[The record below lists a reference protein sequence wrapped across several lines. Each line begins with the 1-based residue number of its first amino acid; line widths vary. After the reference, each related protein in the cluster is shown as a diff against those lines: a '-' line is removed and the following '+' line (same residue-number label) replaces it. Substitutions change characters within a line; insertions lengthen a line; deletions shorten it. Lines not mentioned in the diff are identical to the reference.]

1 MSDPEEDKVSF
12 ATLMVHVEIE
22 PHAPRRVEIAVDLAE
37 RFHAGLIGVAGWA
50 PHPAFAAEGV
60 VIDAELTARELA
72 DMRTRLAEAEAAFRL
87 AAKPLRN
94 VEWRGALEM
103 PIDIVLREARAADL
117 LILGRAQRSAD
128 WYRSL
133 DVGGTLLR
141 AGRPVLVVPPDIDRL
156 SARRIVV
163 AWKDTRESRRAVADA
178 LPFLRAAEEVMLLQV
193 CERSQEADKRLADV
207 TTYLVRHRVA
217 VGAKTCLPVKGTVAA
232 KILSFAGDEK
242 ADLLV
247 AGGYGHSRLGEWIF
261 GGVTKEVIEK
271 SPICCLLSH

>member
-1 MSDPEEDKVSF
+1 MEDIMSF
-12 ATLMVHVEIE
+12 AALMVHLEIE
-22 PHAPRRVEIAVDLAE
+22 PHVPRRVDIAVDLAE
-37 RFHAGLIGVAGWA
+37 RFQAALIGVAGWA

-60 VIDAELTARELA
+60 VIDAEYTAREFD
-72 DMRTRLAEAEAAFRL
+72 DMRVRLAETEAAFRQ
-87 AAKPLRN
+87 ATKPLRN
-94 VEWRGALEM
+94 VEWRGSLEM
-103 PIDIVLREARAADL
+103 PIDVVLREARAADL
-117 LILGRAQRSAD
+117 LVLGRAQRSAD
-128 WYRSL
+128 WYRFL

-163 AWKDTRESRRAVADA
+163 AWKDTRECRRAVLDA
-178 LPFLRAAEEVMLLQV
+178 MPFLTAADEVLLMQA
-193 CERSQEADKRLADV
+193 CERTPEAERRLDDV
-207 TTYLVRHRVA
+207 TAYLVRHRVA
-217 VGAKTCLPVKGTVAA
+217 VGAKMCLPAKKGTVAA
-232 KILSFAGDEK
+232 KLLSFAADEK